1 MLLEYDAPQRDL
13 TGKEKRFL
21 NRVDKRQKSGKEL
34 SSKQQDKLD
43 SLLGRETRSV
53 TDSELVSMSEQDV
66 SDLINSG
73 LGNTQDKR
81 RYITSWIDKHFKGKV
96 PESESDALILSIVE
110 NGLDDNQTVEYV
122 DNYLKNVSAP
132 IDNDYIQL
140 ANQLITQYKFNVN
153 DNKLY
158 SDSLY
163 NESVADNNYKIKAL
177 AFVSDGRNI
186 RKWGLYKEDGTPISS
201 EDIIGKS
208 RKEVEDLLDSAQSK
222 DGSGDD
228 VTFYSLAMD
237 AGYNRNNV
245 KKFLTDLIDKSTS
258 ISNDEKQKY
267 KDKVEAVSKN
277 PSQWSKLLY
286 TETEEDKA
294 AKNLIDYLQDKNEV
308 TARPNQQI
316 KPTGKLTVKSYL
328 EENGLSHLDLFKKF
342 SPRLNEV
349 FTRSTLAKRRDLFSS
364 ILESKKW
371 LPELLKYPISD
382 NTEDAVLR
390 AIANFIESVNALVVR
405 HNRRRKAESDLEHN
419 PETKRLLRDVTD
431 ALRSLDM
438 PKDLISDYFKEV
450 YRPGL
455 TDEDIV
461 SEILRLHGSSL

>member
-1 MLLEYDAPQRDL
+1 MLFEYDAPQRDL
-13 TGKEKRFL
+13 TGREERFL
-21 NRVDKRQKSGKEL
+21 NRMKKRQNDGKEL
-34 SSKQQDKLD
+34 SDKQKDKLL
-43 SLLGRETRSV
+43 SIEGRETRSV
-53 TDSELVSMSEQDV
+53 TDDELRNMSEEDVSELID
-66 SDLINSG
+66 SG
-73 LGNTQDKR
+73 LGNTSDKR
-81 RYITSWIDKHFKGKV
+81 RYVLSWIDKHFQSKV
-96 PESESDALILSIVE
+96 PETEADELLLSIVE
-110 NGLDDNQTVEYV
+110 NGTKDNDIVEYV
-122 DNYLKNVSAP
+122 ENYLKNVSSP
-132 IDNDYIQL
+132 IDGDYIKL
-140 ANQLITQYKFNVN
+140 ANQLVTQYKFNVT
-153 DNKLY
+153 DSKLY
-158 SDSLY
+158 NDSLY
-163 NESVADNNYKIKAL
+163 NESVADNTYKIKAL

-186 RKWGLYKEDGTPISS
+186 RKWGLYKEDGTPISA

-208 RKEVEDLLDSAQSK
+208 RKEVEDLLDNVQSK

-245 KKFLTDLIDKSTS
+245 KKFLTELIDKLTS

-267 KDKVEAVSKN
+267 KDMVEAASKN
-277 PSQWSKLLY
+277 SSQWSKLLY

-294 AKNLIDYLQDKNEV
+294 ANDLIDYLSDKDEV
-308 TARPNQQI
+308 KVKPNQQI
-316 KPTGKLTVKSYL
+316 KPTDKLTVKSYL

-342 SPRLNEV
+342 SPRLNEL
-349 FTRSTLAKRRDLFSS
+349 FTRSTIAKRRDLFSN
-364 ILESKKW
+364 ILQSKKW

-390 AIANFIESVNALVVR
+390 AIANFIQSVNALVVR

-419 PETKRLLRDVTD
+419 PETRRLLRDVTD